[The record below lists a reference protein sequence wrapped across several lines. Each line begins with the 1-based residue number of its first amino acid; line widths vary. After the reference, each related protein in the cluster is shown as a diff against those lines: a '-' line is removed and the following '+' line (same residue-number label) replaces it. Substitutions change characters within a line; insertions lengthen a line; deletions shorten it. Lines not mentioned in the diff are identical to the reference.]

1 METETRLIL
10 GRRNFIKLTG
20 AVGIGLMAS
29 RGIAT
34 AAGPATPSGLP
45 ASAAPEGRLD
55 LTMPDGAKVDLT
67 AHCPVCGMIV
77 GGDLGAGATYSYR
90 DGRVVGFAGVAAV
103 VFKDGHAVGFEGA
116 RCLFIYNKIPK
127 RFGLNLD
134 DITHRFVTDFSTRKI
149 IDVINAFLVLGS
161 TVRGP
166 MGYDLIPFSN
176 KEEAEKFET
185 EYNGKRLVQ
194 LHTVDLKDVDR
205 SRKPLDTKSR

>member
-1 METETRLIL
+1 METRIGFML

-20 AVGIGLMAS
+20 AVGMGLIAL

-34 AAGPATPSGLP
+34 AAEPATFSGPSALAP
-45 ASAAPEGRLD
+45 PEGNAD
-55 LTMPDGAKVDLT
+55 LTLPNGAKVDLT

-116 RCLFIYNKIPK
+116 RCLFIYNKVPK
-127 RFGLNLD
+127 RFDINLD
-134 DITHRFVTDFSTRKI
+134 DIAHRFVTDFTTRKM
-149 IDVINAFLVLGS
+149 IDVNDAFLVLGS

-166 MGYDLIPFSN
+166 MGFDLVPFSN

-185 EYNGKRLVQ
+185 EYKGKRLVQ
-194 LHTVDLKDVDR
+194 LQTVELKDVDR
-205 SRKPLDTKSR
+205 SRKPLDSKP

>member
-1 METETRLIL
+1 METETRFIL

-20 AVGIGLMAS
+20 AVGMGLVAS

-34 AAGPATPSGLP
+34 AAEPATPSGLP
-45 ASAAPEGRLD
+45 ASAPPEGRLD
-55 LTMPDGAKVDLT
+55 LTMPDGAKVDLR

-116 RCLFIYNKIPK
+116 RCLFIFNKIPK
-127 RFGLNLD
+127 RFGINLD

-149 IDVINAFLVLGS
+149 IDVNYAFLVLGS

-205 SRKPLDTKSR
+205 PRKPLDTKPQ